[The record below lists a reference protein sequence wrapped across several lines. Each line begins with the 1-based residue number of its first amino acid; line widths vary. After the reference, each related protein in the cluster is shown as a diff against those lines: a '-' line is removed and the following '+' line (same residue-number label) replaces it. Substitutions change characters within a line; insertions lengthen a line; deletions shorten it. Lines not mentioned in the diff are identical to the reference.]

1 MSFKRFIQLEERI
14 KQSSLFLSRNGSFS
28 RCSDLTQ
35 LSRAEILRI
44 RRKQTSS
51 ALDTIGDES
60 YIISLNL
67 RQFQTLKGMQEALG
81 NGFSVTIKPELY
93 Y

>member
-14 KQSSLFLSRNGSFS
+14 KQSSLFLPRNGSFS

>member
-14 KQSSLFLSRNGSFS
+14 KQSSLFLPRNGSFS

-60 YIISLNL
+60 YSLNDHL
-67 RQFQTLKGMQEALG
+67 IESQAISNPQRNARGIGKRVFG
-81 NGFSVTIKPELY
+81 Y
-93 Y
+93 H